1 MADNIKT
8 AVTLFLITLISGFLL
23 GGVYAITKEPIAAA
37 NQAALYAA
45 YETLVPGGAEYEELP
60 EAAEKAN
67 ADLADG
73 RFGNVTVNNVVRP
86 VDAAGEPLG
95 YIVDVTSHDGYG
107 GDIEITVGYT
117 GEEGALSCTGISFL
131 TLAETAGLGMNAQEP
146 EFMGQYTGKGTDPLT
161 VTKSGSAGEA
171 EINAMSG
178 ATITSDAVTNAVNA
192 AGYAVT
198 AGLEG

>member
-8 AVTLFLITLISGFLL
+8 AVTLFLITLISGLLL
-23 GGVYAITKEPIAAA
+23 GGVYAITKEPIALA

-45 YETLVPGGAEYEELP
+45 YETLVPGGAEYEEQ
-60 EAAEKAN
+60 AAATEKAN

-73 RFGNVTVNNVVRP
+73 RYGNVTINNVVMP
-86 VDAAGEPLG
+86 VDASGNALG

-107 GDIEITVGYT
+107 GDIQLTVGYT
-117 GEEGALSCTGISFL
+117 GEEGALTCTGISFL

-146 EFMGQYTGKGTDPLT
+146 EFMEQYVGKTTEALT
-161 VTKSGSAGEA
+161 VTKSGSAGEH

-178 ATITSDAVTNAVNA
+178 ATITTDAVTNAVNA
-192 AGYAVT
+192 ANYAVT

>member
-1 MADNIKT
+1 M
-8 AVTLFLITLISGFLL
+8 
-23 GGVYAITKEPIAAA
+23 
-37 NQAALYAA
+37 
-45 YETLVPGGAEYEELP
+45 
-60 EAAEKAN
+60 
-67 ADLADG
+67 
-73 RFGNVTVNNVVRP
+73 
-86 VDAAGEPLG
+86 
-95 YIVDVTSHDGYG
+95 DVTSHDGYG

>member
-1 MADNIKT
+1 MSPSA
-8 AVTLFLITLISGFLL
+8 FSGISKG
-23 GGVYAITKEPIAAA
+23 P
-37 NQAALYAA
+37 
-45 YETLVPGGAEYEELP
+45 
-60 EAAEKAN
+60 AAEKAN